1 VRDLAALKKAS
12 QHVAFIVSADV
23 ESAVRNTSHTFTNII
38 NRVENLSSTLAA
50 VITHSGIAAG
60 ELAKAQTAVA
70 AALQGQSELQ
80 RELQC
85 LRSAQWEVCSVNLK
99 ADKNATSLTEAVLD
113 VTVGVESYLVE
124 AEK

>member
-1 VRDLAALKKAS
+1 M
-12 QHVAFIVSADV
+12 
-23 ESAVRNTSHTFTNII
+23 
-38 NRVENLSSTLAA
+38 ENLSSTLAT
-50 VITHSGIAAG
+50 VITHSGIVAG

-85 LRSAQWEVCSVNLK
+85 LRSTQWEVCSINLK

-124 AEK
+124 AMK